1 MGTETAL
8 STETENAFDPNK
20 IAADVTTTLITEAI
34 KSGWQKVKNFFQDS
48 DAKDSI
54 DYGDA
59 YEDYLKNTVDK
70 NSQIKTLIYPHVP
83 KFLYLFYECP
93 NVQYENKIIE
103 TSNAQNILDIS
114 NKLII
119 TGTGG
124 IGKSLLLK
132 HIFLH
137 TAQYGYYIPVLI
149 ELRKFNQWD
158 VKEISLYEAIYQN
171 LSDNGFRLDKKYF
184 SYSLDAGGYVILL
197 DGFDEVNRDKTQK
210 VFDQIQSFS
219 QRYHKNHFVVSSRPS
234 DRFVGWNDFHELSL
248 CNLTKKQALN
258 LIQKIDFDE
267 AVKKPFSDALDTELF
282 ETYESFASNP
292 LLLTIML
299 LTFSNHATLPR
310 NLNDFYD
317 QAFTTLFNG
326 HDATKDYFVRDIRS
340 GLSCE
345 EFKKVFANIC
355 IRSYFAEDFE
365 FTEADLRQY
374 IQKAKEKVDV
384 QSFSVDDFK
393 EDLTSSVCMLVKDG
407 LNYRFIHR
415 SFQEYFAAWYTCKLT
430 DKDQYDLLTNWIS
443 KSSSCI
449 TDEYMRMLFDFQ
461 KEKVNKIIFCPG
473 IKGLK
478 NLYDKYGLS
487 YDLLYTLFSGIRI
500 YNVYPEKD
508 NSNYTRYNLS
518 LTTKNEYLCHI
529 ERMVCHLNSYPFLQ
543 HNEIDFKTQEIAQKI
558 LTALKISAP
567 CKLPFDQVLSVV
579 RLEQLLD
586 SLQWF
591 DCQLHFCFALYERYN
606 KNSKPGKRTIASILD
621 DL

>member
-1 MGTETAL
+1 MGTEPAL
-8 STETENAFDPNK
+8 TIETTNSFDPNK

-34 KSGWQKVKNFFQDS
+34 KSGWKTVKNFFQDHN
-48 DAKDSI
+48 AKDSI

-59 YEDYLKNTVDK
+59 YENYLKNTVEK
-70 NSQIKTLIYPHVP
+70 NSQIKTLIYHRVP

-93 NVQYENKIIE
+93 NVQYENHVIE

-114 NKLII
+114 NKLIV

-137 TAQYGYYIPVLI
+137 TAQYGYYIPVLM
-149 ELRKFNQWD
+149 ELRKFNQLD
-158 VKEISLYEAIYQN
+158 GKEISLYETIYQN
-171 LSDNGFRLDKKYF
+171 LFDNGFRLDKKYF

-197 DGFDEVNRDKTQK
+197 DGFDEINRDKAQK
-210 VFDQIQSFS
+210 VFEQIESFS
-219 QRYHKNHFVVSSRPS
+219 QRYSKNHFVVSSRPS
-234 DRFVGWNDFHELSL
+234 DRFMGWNDFHELSL

-282 ETYESFASNP
+282 NTYESFASNP

-317 QAFTTLFNG
+317 QAFATLFNG

-345 EFKKVFANIC
+345 EFKKVFAHIC

-430 DKDQYDLLTNWIS
+430 DKDQYDLLTDWIS
-443 KSSSCI
+443 RSSSCVI
-449 TDEYMRMLFDFQ
+449 DEYMSMLFDFQ

-473 IKGLK
+473 IEQLK
-478 NLYDKYGLS
+478 YLYDKYGFS
-487 YDLLYTLFSGIRI
+487 CDLLRELFNGVKISTVYSG
-500 YNVYPEKD
+500 KD
-508 NSNYTRYNLS
+508 NSKNTYLNLS
-518 LTTKNEYLCHI
+518 LNTKNEYLCHI
-529 ERMVCHLNSYPFLQ
+529 ERLVCCLNSYPFSKG
-543 HNEIDFKTQEIAQKI
+543 NIIDPKTQELPRKMLNSIKKPHSYKWTFDEV
-558 LTALKISAP
+558 LTIVSP
-567 CKLPFDQVLSVV
+567 
-579 RLEQLLD
+579 EQLLE

-591 DCQLHFCFALYERYN
+591 DRQLHFCFALYERYN
-606 KNSKPGKRTIASILD
+606 KNLNPGKRTMASILD
-621 DL
+621 EL